1 MFNFSRLWE
10 LLTKNGDTEE
20 KLTVNK
26 DLEKIISLE
35 NKANTI

>member
-10 LLTKNGDTEE
+10 LLTKNADTKE